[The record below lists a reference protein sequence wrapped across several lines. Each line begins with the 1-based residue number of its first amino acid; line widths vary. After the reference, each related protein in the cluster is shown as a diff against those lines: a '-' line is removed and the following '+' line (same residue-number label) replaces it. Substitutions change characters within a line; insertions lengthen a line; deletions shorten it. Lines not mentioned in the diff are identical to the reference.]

1 MRRFYLTVCHAPA
14 AARRVASEAR
24 LNARLQDWSGSL
36 RMVGAPMAKI
46 HGGRWRFIK
55 SVSEGGQGWV
65 YIVEDTTGEFK
76 GVYALKRL
84 KRQDRAARFRN
95 EVEILRRLNHDH
107 IIKLVDAQVREDGSD
122 DTNYL
127 VMPVAAHGDLNA
139 RLSLYTDQLESV
151 VQVVLQIAR
160 ALKHAHDAGVV
171 HRDIKPGNIL
181 FPNVGHEVWVSD
193 FGLSFDLTA
202 EERNTPVDEVVG
214 PRLFI
219 APELT
224 EYGVHDVK
232 PSADIY
238 SLGQL
243 IFYMLTGGQWV
254 SHLNVL
260 DRRYDAVFYK
270 GERHR
275 LLRLLLGKMIAPLNS
290 RYKDMSVVI
299 GELEQ
304 VEIWERNAAGSLLDE
319 VALQSAAR
327 LQQRI
332 TEELQQK
339 ADAEAVRKSEQ
350 DLTNTVA
357 ISATEWLAQQMEA
370 QKPVLS
376 AGGAIVVDVYVNEPR
391 SRRQLLVDTGSD
403 TLLQEHDI
411 VSLFIRPMTNK
422 GYMVYILHLY
432 VCSEIN
438 HKLAFEDPAYLGRP
452 GNPAMAIL
460 LMFES
465 RDEVPRRIE
474 IETSDKGY
482 ILGEPRKHGVPR
494 AVPITSAPI
503 WHYQITNQH
512 YVDGTVAI
520 TRFDAADWPTATST
534 IIEMLREVLSR
545 VLRYVDTGQ

>member
-1 MRRFYLTVCHAPA
+1 
-14 AARRVASEAR
+14 
-24 LNARLQDWSGSL
+24 
-36 RMVGAPMAKI
+36 MAKI
-46 HGGRWRFIK
+46 FGGRWRLIK
-55 SVSEGGQGWV
+55 SVGEGGQSWV

-95 EVEILRRLNHDH
+95 EVEILRRLNNDH
-107 IIKLVDAQVREDGSD
+107 IIKLVDAQVWEDGGNDSS
-122 DTNYL
+122 YL
-127 VMPVAAHGDLNA
+127 VMPVAAHGDLDA

-193 FGLSFDLTA
+193 FGLSLDLTA

-214 PRLFI
+214 PRVFI

-224 EYGVHDVK
+224 EYGIRDVK
-232 PSADIY
+232 PAADIY

-243 IFYMLTGGQWV
+243 IFYMLTSGKWV

-260 DRRYDAVFYK
+260 DRRYDAVFSR

-290 RYKDMSVVI
+290 RYTEMSVVI
-299 GELEQ
+299 RELEQ
-304 VEIWERNAAGSLLDE
+304 IDLWERNAAGSLLDE
-319 VALQSAAR
+319 FALQSTAR

-332 TEELQQK
+332 TEALQQK
-339 ADAEAVRKSEQ
+339 ADAEATRRSEQ
-350 DLTNTVA
+350 NLTNTVS
-357 ISATEWLAQQMEA
+357 ISVTEWLVQQMEA
-370 QKPVLS
+370 QKPVLG
-376 AGGAIVVDVYVNEPR
+376 AGGAIAVDVYENAPK
-391 SRRQLLVDTGSD
+391 SRHQVQIDTGSD
-403 TLLQEHDI
+403 TLLQERDV

-422 GYMVYILHLY
+422 GYRAYILHLY

-438 HKLAFEDPAYLGRP
+438 HKLEFEDPAYLGKP

-460 LMFES
+460 PMFER
-465 RDEVPRRIE
+465 RDDTPRQRQIDVE
-474 IETSDKGY
+474 NKEY

-494 AVPITSAPI
+494 PIPITSAPI
-503 WHYQITNQH
+503 RHHPITNEN
-512 YVDGTVAI
+512 YVDGTAAI
-520 TRFDAADWPTATST
+520 ARFDAADWPAATST

-545 VLRYVDTGQ
+545 VVRYVDTGQ

>member
-1 MRRFYLTVCHAPA
+1 
-14 AARRVASEAR
+14 
-24 LNARLQDWSGSL
+24 
-36 RMVGAPMAKI
+36 MAKI
-46 HGGRWRFIK
+46 YGGRWRFIK
-55 SVSEGGQGWV
+55 SISEGGQGWV

-84 KRQDRAARFRN
+84 KRLNRVARFRN
-95 EVEILRRLNHDH
+95 EVEILRRLDH
-107 IIKLVDAQVREDGSD
+107 ENIIKLVDAQVGEDGRD
-122 DTNYL
+122 ATNYL
-127 VMPVAAHGDLNA
+127 VMPVAEHGDLNA

-160 ALKHAHDAGVV
+160 ALKHAHDARVV

-232 PSADIY
+232 PAADIY

-243 IFYMLTGGQWV
+243 IFYMLTGGRWV

-260 DRRYDAVFYK
+260 DPQHEAVFNK
-270 GERHR
+270 GERYR
-275 LLRLLLGKMIAPLNS
+275 LLRLLLGKMIAPFNS

-304 VEIWERNAAGSLLDE
+304 IEIWERSAAGSLLDK

-332 TEELQQK
+332 TGELQQK
-339 ADAEAVRKSEQ
+339 AEAEAVRKSEQ
-350 DLTNTVA
+350 ALTNAVA
-357 ISATEWLAQQMEA
+357 VSATEWLAQQMKA

-376 AGGAIVVDVYVNEPR
+376 AGGAIVVNVDVNEPTN
-391 SRRQLLVDTGSD
+391 RRQLRVDTGSN
-403 TLLQEHDI
+403 TLLQEHDV

-422 GYMVYILHLY
+422 GYRAYILRLY

-460 LMFES
+460 PMFEW
-465 RDEVPRRIE
+465 RDDTPRKIQLD
-474 IETSDKGY
+474 IETSEY

-494 AVPITSAPI
+494 EIPITSALVG
-503 WHYQITNQH
+503 HRQITNEH

-520 TRFDAADWPTATST
+520 TRFDAADWPAATST

-545 VLRYVDTGQ
+545 TVRYMDTSQ

>member
-1 MRRFYLTVCHAPA
+1 V
-14 AARRVASEAR
+14 
-24 LNARLQDWSGSL
+24 Q
-36 RMVGAPMAKI
+36 AKT
-46 HGGRWRFIK
+46 
-55 SVSEGGQGWV
+55 GQ
-65 YIVEDTTGEFK
+65 FK

-107 IIKLVDAQVREDGSD
+107 IIKLVDAQIREDESD
-122 DTNYL
+122 ETNYL
-127 VMPVAAHGDLNA
+127 VMPVAAHGDLDA
-139 RLSLYTDQLESV
+139 RRSLYTDQLESV

-193 FGLSFDLTA
+193 FGLSLDLTV
-202 EERNTPVDEVVG
+202 EERNTLVNEVVG
-214 PRLFI
+214 SRLFI

-224 EYGVHDVK
+224 EYGVHNVEPAADV
-232 PSADIY
+232 Y

-260 DRRYDAVFYK
+260 DQRYDAVFRK
-270 GERHR
+270 GERYR
-275 LLRLLLGKMIAPLNS
+275 LLRLLLGKMIAPLNR
-290 RYKDMSVVI
+290 RYKEMSVVI
-299 GELEQ
+299 RELEQ
-304 VEIWERNAAGSLLDE
+304 VEVWERNAPGSLLDE
-319 VALQSAAR
+319 FALQSAAQ

-332 TEELQQK
+332 AGELQQK
-339 ADAEAVRKSEQ
+339 ADAEAIRKSEQ
-350 DLTNTVA
+350 ALTNTVA
-357 ISATEWLAQQMEA
+357 ISAREWLAQQMET

-376 AGGAIVVDVYVNEPR
+376 AGGAIVVDVYVNELKN
-391 SRRQLLVDTGSD
+391 RRQLRVDTGND
-403 TLLQEHDI
+403 TLLQELYT

-438 HKLAFEDPAYLGRP
+438 HKLAFEHAAYLGRP

-460 LMFES
+460 PMFEL
-465 RDEVPRRIE
+465 RDDAPRRID
-474 IETSDKGY
+474 IEASDNGY
-482 ILGEPRKHGVPR
+482 FLGEPRKHGVPR

-503 WHYQITNQH
+503 WHRQMTNQH

-520 TRFDAADWPTATST
+520 TRFDAADWPAATST

-545 VLRYVDTGQ
+545 VVRYMDAGQ

>member
-1 MRRFYLTVCHAPA
+1 
-14 AARRVASEAR
+14 
-24 LNARLQDWSGSL
+24 
-36 RMVGAPMAKI
+36 MAKI
-46 HGGRWRFIK
+46 YGGCWRCIK
-55 SVSEGGQGWV
+55 SVNEGGQSWV
-65 YIVEDTTGEFK
+65 YVVEDTTGEFK
-76 GVYALKRL
+76 GTYALKRL
-84 KRQDRAARFRN
+84 KRQDRAGRFRN
-95 EVEILRRLNHDH
+95 EVEVLRRLSHDH
-107 IIKLVDAQVREDGSD
+107 IIKLVDAQIREGGSD

-139 RLSLYTDQLESV
+139 RLPLYTDQLESV
-151 VQVVLQIAR
+151 VQVALQIAR

-181 FPNVGHEVWVSD
+181 FPNVGHELWVSD
-193 FGLSFDLTA
+193 FGLSLDLTA

-232 PSADIY
+232 PAADIY

-254 SHLNVL
+254 SPLNVL

-270 GERHR
+270 SERYR

-290 RYKDMSVVI
+290 RYKDMNVVI

-304 VEIWERNAAGSLLDE
+304 IERWEMNVAGSLLDE

-332 TEELQQK
+332 TGELQRK
-339 ADAEAVRKSEQ
+339 ADAEAVRKTEQ
-350 DLTNTVA
+350 ELTGTVVV
-357 ISATEWLAQQMEA
+357 SATEWLAKQMEA
-370 QKPVLS
+370 QKLVLS
-376 AGGAIVVDVYVNEPR
+376 AGGAIVVDVYVNEPKN
-391 SRRQLLVDTGSD
+391 RRQLLVDTGSD

-422 GYMVYILHLY
+422 GYTAYILHLY
-432 VCSEIN
+432 VCSEVN
-438 HKLAFEDPAYLGRP
+438 HKLPFEDPAYLGKPGKP
-452 GNPAMAIL
+452 GNPAIAIL
-460 LMFES
+460 PMFES
-465 RDEVPRRIE
+465 RDDTPRRIE
-474 IETSDKGY
+474 IDVSDKGY
-482 ILGEPRKHGVPR
+482 ILGEPRKHGIPR
-494 AVPITSAPI
+494 AVPITSAPTWRHEI
-503 WHYQITNQH
+503 MHQH
-512 YVDGTVAI
+512 YVDGTMAI
-520 TRFDAADWPTATST
+520 ARFDAADWPAATST

-545 VLRYVDTGQ
+545 VVRYMDRGQ

>member
-1 MRRFYLTVCHAPA
+1 
-14 AARRVASEAR
+14 
-24 LNARLQDWSGSL
+24 
-36 RMVGAPMAKI
+36 MAKI
-46 HGGRWRFIK
+46 YGGRWHFIK
-55 SVSEGGQGWV
+55 SVNEGGQSWV
-65 YIVEDTTGEFK
+65 YLVEDTTDELK

-84 KRQDRAARFRN
+84 KRQDRVVRFRN
-95 EVEILRRLNHDH
+95 EVEILRRLNHNH
-107 IIKLVDAQVREDGSD
+107 IIKLIDAQVWEDGSD
-122 DTNYL
+122 ETNYL
-127 VMPVAAHGDLNA
+127 VMPVAAHGDLNS
-139 RLSLYTDQLESV
+139 RLSLYADQLGSV
-151 VQVVLQIAR
+151 VHVALQIAR
-160 ALKHAHDAGVV
+160 ALKYAHDAAVV
-171 HRDIKPGNIL
+171 HRDVKPGNIL

-232 PSADIY
+232 PAADIY

-260 DRRYDAVFYK
+260 DRRYDPVFSK

-275 LLRLLLGKMIAPLNS
+275 LLRLLLGKMIAPLTN
-290 RYKDMSVVI
+290 RYGDMNVVI

-304 VEIWERNAAGSLLDE
+304 VENWERNAAGSLLDE
-319 VALQSAAR
+319 VALQSTAR

-332 TEELQQK
+332 IGELQQK

-350 DLTNTVA
+350 NLINTVA
-357 ISATEWLAQQMEA
+357 ISTTEWLAKEMEA

-391 SRRQLLVDTGSD
+391 NRHPLQVDTQND
-403 TLLQEHDI
+403 TLFQEHDI
-411 VSLFIRPMTNK
+411 VSLFVRPMTNK
-422 GYMVYILHLY
+422 GYRAYILHLY

-452 GNPAMAIL
+452 GNPAMAVL
-460 LMFES
+460 PMFEV
-465 RDEVPRRIE
+465 RDDTPRRIE
-474 IETSDKGY
+474 VESSDKGY

-503 WHYQITNQH
+503 WHHQIANRH
-512 YVDGTVAI
+512 YIDGTVAI
-520 TRFDAADWPTATST
+520 TRFDAANWPAARST
-534 IIEMLREVLSR
+534 IIEMLREVLSS
-545 VLRYVDTGQ
+545 VVRYMDTSK

>member
-1 MRRFYLTVCHAPA
+1 
-14 AARRVASEAR
+14 
-24 LNARLQDWSGSL
+24 
-36 RMVGAPMAKI
+36 MAKI
-46 HGGRWRFIK
+46 YGGRWRFIK
-55 SVSEGGQGWV
+55 SLNEGGQSWV

-76 GVYALKRL
+76 GAYALKRL
-84 KRQDRAARFRN
+84 KRQDRVARFRN

-107 IIKLVDAQVREDGSD
+107 IIKLIDAQVREDGSD

-139 RLSLYTDQLESV
+139 RLSLYADQLGSV
-151 VQVVLQIAR
+151 VQVALQIAR
-160 ALKHAHDAGVV
+160 ALKHAHDASVV

-202 EERNTPVDEVVG
+202 EERNTPIDEVVG

-224 EYGVHDVK
+224 EYGIHDVK
-232 PSADIY
+232 PAADIY

-260 DRRYDAVFYK
+260 DRRYDAVFSK

-275 LLRLLLGKMIAPLNS
+275 LLRLLLGKMIAPLDN
-290 RYKDMSVVI
+290 RYRDMSVVV

-304 VEIWERNAAGSLLDE
+304 VENWERSAVGSLLDE
-319 VALQSAAR
+319 FALQSTAR

-332 TEELQQK
+332 VGELQQK
-339 ADAEAVRKSEQ
+339 ADAAVIRTSEQ
-350 DLTNTVA
+350 NLINTVA

-370 QKPVLS
+370 QKPLLS
-376 AGGAIVVDVYVNEPR
+376 AGGAIVVDVYVNEPKN
-391 SRRQLLVDTGSD
+391 RRPLQLDTRND
-403 TLLQEHDI
+403 TLFQEHDV

-422 GYMVYILHLY
+422 GYWAYILHLY
-432 VCSEIN
+432 VCSEVN
-438 HKLAFEDPAYLGRP
+438 HKLAFEDPAYLGGP

-460 LMFES
+460 PMFEF
-465 RDEVPRRIE
+465 RDDTPRRIE
-474 IETSDKGY
+474 IENKGY
-482 ILGEPRKHGVPR
+482 ILGEPRKHGLPR
-494 AVPITSAPI
+494 AVPITSAPM
-503 WHYQITNQH
+503 WHRQISNQH
-512 YVDGTVAI
+512 YVDGTVAV
-520 TRFDAADWPTATST
+520 TRFNASDWPVARGV
-534 IIEMLREVLSR
+534 IIEMLREVLSKVVR
-545 VLRYVDTGQ
+545 FMETGQ